1 MHPRVRWFIRTITSG
16 VAVATAVG
24 TLGACP
30 AMAGSTTTIT
40 MRVTGCE
47 GCVFIAHNGKRI
59 RSAWK
64 VVSKSTPVVEG
75 KATLVVPRRQ
85 TRWISFEV
93 DHPLGYTEW
102 NASAFVATRP
112 MTGKMKGSWDLCWN
126 KQAGSTARLNVVV
139 TEYRDRVGIDDPIS
153 TFIHARLAKL
163 PPKASIGV
171 NGTPGCWETY
181 KRLY

>member
-1 MHPRVRWFIRTITSG
+1 
-16 VAVATAVG
+16 
-24 TLGACP
+24 
-30 AMAGSTTTIT
+30 MAGSTTTIT